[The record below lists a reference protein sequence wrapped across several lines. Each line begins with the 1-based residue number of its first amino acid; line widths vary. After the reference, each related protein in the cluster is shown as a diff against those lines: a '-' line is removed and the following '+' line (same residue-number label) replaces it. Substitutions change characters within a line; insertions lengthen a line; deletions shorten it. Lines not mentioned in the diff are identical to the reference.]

1 MLGAMTATRAVV
13 VLTFPDALLLDAAG
27 PIEAF
32 QQANEIAGGERPLY
46 DVRLASPAGGLV
58 RMSSGVAVDTAALA
72 VARVDTLLVAGGAGA
87 RAAARDVRVARRLRH
102 AAAQARRVASVCTGA
117 FALAAAGLLDGRR
130 AVTHWRWCDALA
142 RDFPRVQ
149 VERDAIYLRD
159 GAVWTSAGITA
170 GIDLALALI
179 EADHG
184 PKLALAVAKTMVVY
198 ARRRGGQ
205 SQFSALLAA
214 EEAASSTGP
223 RLAKLAAAISER
235 PQEDWTVERLA
246 AESVM
251 SPRSFARRFPALFGT
266 TPAKY
271 VERIRLEAARSALE
285 RGGQPIARIAA
296 TCGFGSAETLRRSF
310 QRAFRVAPA
319 DYREHFGRD
328 HLARHHPGH

>member
-1 MLGAMTATRAVV
+1 MTAPHTVL
-13 VLTFPDALLLDAAG
+13 VLTFPDGLLLDAAG

-32 QQANEIAGGERPLY
+32 TAANEHGARPLY
-46 DVRLASPAGGLV
+46 DVRLASPAGGRA
-58 RMSSGVAVDTAALA
+58 RMSSGVVVETAALGT
-72 VARVDTLLVAGGAGA
+72 ARVDTLLVAGGQGA
-87 RAAARDVRVARRLRH
+87 RAAARDARIAARLRQ
-102 AAAQARRVASVCTGA
+102 AAAKAQRVASVCTGA
-117 FALAAAGLLDGRR
+117 FPLAAAGLLDGRR

-142 RDFPRVQ
+142 RDFPRVR

-159 GAVWTSAGITA
+159 AAVWTSAGVTA

-184 PKLALAVAKTMVVY
+184 SKLALAVAKNLVVY

-214 EEAASSTGP
+214 EEAAAGVG
-223 RLAKLAAAISER
+223 RQIAKLAAAISER

-246 AESVM
+246 AEAVM

-271 VERIRLEAARSALE
+271 VERIRLEAARAALE
-285 RGGQPIARIAA
+285 RGGQPVARIAA
-296 TCGFGSAETLRRSF
+296 ACGFGSAETLRRSF

-319 DYREHFGRD
+319 DYREHFGRE
-328 HLARHHPGH
+328 HPGH

>member
-1 MLGAMTATRAVV
+1 MLRAMIATRIVL
-13 VLTFPDALLLDAAG
+13 VLTFPDGLLLDAAG

-32 QQANEIAGGERPLY
+32 QAANEAAGGERPLY
-46 DVRLASPAGGLV
+46 DVRLVSPTGGLM
-58 RMSSGVAVDTAALA
+58 RMSSGVMVDTAALGA
-72 VARVDTLLVAGGAGA
+72 TRSDTLLVAGGPGT
-87 RAAARDVRVARRLRH
+87 RAAARDARVAVRLRQ
-102 AAAQARRVASVCTGA
+102 AAARARRVASVCTGA
-117 FALAAAGLLDGRR
+117 FLLAAAGLLDGRR

-142 RDFPRVQ
+142 RDFPRVR
-149 VERDAIYLRD
+149 VERDAIYVHD
-159 GAVWTSAGITA
+159 GAVWTSAGVTA

-184 PKLALAVAKTMVVY
+184 PKLAVAIAKTLVVY

-214 EEAASSTGP
+214 EEAASDMGP

-235 PQEDWTVERLA
+235 PHEDWTVERLA
-246 AESVM
+246 AESIM

-271 VERIRLEAARSALE
+271 VERIRLEAARAALE
-285 RGGQPIARIAA
+285 RDRQPIARIAA
-296 TCGFGSAETLRRSF
+296 SCGFGSAETLRRSF

-319 DYREHFGRD
+319 DYREHFGRE
-328 HLARHHPGH
+328 HVARAPGH